1 MIPGRIVAAVLAV
14 IVLPA
19 NAQGKEDILNKA
31 GTAIFAQSATKAT
44 LTASNSHNVTL
55 LPSLIAEALEN
66 NPEIQAA
73 YQEREAAQ
81 QRVSPAEALD
91 DPMLEAGVINA
102 PLASSPFNREDM
114 TMKMIGLSQRL
125 PFPGKRGLRK
135 DVAAKD
141 AEAIEQGY
149 HETVNRVVHDLKTA
163 YFDLGLT
170 LEMIKLVEK
179 NKQTLERFLR
189 IAEERYQ
196 VGQGSQADALK
207 AQTQV

>member
-19 NAQGKEDILNKA
+19 NAQGKEDILNRA

-102 PLASSPFNREDM
+102 PLASLTPTGSRVASRDAAA
-114 TMKMIGLSQRL
+114 
-125 PFPGKRGLRK
+125 GKKSLTCSTFRSALR
-135 DVAAKD
+135 
-141 AEAIEQGY
+141 
-149 HETVNRVVHDLKTA
+149 
-163 YFDLGLT
+163 F
-170 LEMIKLVEK
+170 VEP
-179 NKQTLERFLR
+179 T
-189 IAEERYQ
+189 
-196 VGQGSQADALK
+196 
-207 AQTQV
+207 

>member
-19 NAQGKEDILNKA
+19 NAQGKEDILNRA

-114 TMKMIGLSQRL
+114 TMKMIGLSSVCLFRESAACVKMLPPRMPKPLSRAIMKRL
-125 PFPGKRGLRK
+125 IVLCTILKQLTLISGLRWK
-135 DVAAKD
+135 
-141 AEAIEQGY
+141 
-149 HETVNRVVHDLKTA
+149 
-163 YFDLGLT
+163 
-170 LEMIKLVEK
+170 
-179 NKQTLERFLR
+179 
-189 IAEERYQ
+189 
-196 VGQGSQADALK
+196 
-207 AQTQV
+207 